1 MKPIVILGAVL
12 ALGSAIAI
20 AAEVG
25 GDSGA
30 PDASQRGKRWAA
42 CSSEIQKYCG
52 DIERGRG
59 KIRACLEEHTADLS
73 DGCKQRMAE
82 RRSRPSEQ
90 SN

>member
-1 MKPIVILGAVL
+1 MKPFVILGAAL

-25 GDSGA
+25 GEASA

-42 CSSEIQKYCG
+42 CSLEIQKFCG

-59 KIRACLEEHTADLS
+59 KIRACLDEHTADLS

-90 SN
+90 PN